1 MEGNRGRVN
10 LIGISLQNQESRG
23 KKEIFHLARL
33 LGKMLGFSASQGHRH
48 SELITYRTAQTSGVN
63 PGGLTSPSSPPL
75 GHRGPLGGLSLTK
88 PLGSQPGHFEQGGGA
103 SFSAPLGLLLGL
115 SMALGQPCLRWE

>member
-1 MEGNRGRVN
+1 MEGSRGRAN
-10 LIGISLQNQESRG
+10 LIGISLQNQESPVGRRDLSSCQVAG
-23 KKEIFHLARL
+23 EDAWFFCKPGTQALRANHLPNCPDLR
-33 LGKMLGFSASQGHRH
+33 
-48 SELITYRTAQTSGVN
+48 SEPWRADF
-63 PGGLTSPSSPPL
+63 PSSPLL